1 MAMRELKKK
10 FWPYRVVVNSDLKK
24 DITPMELWLGEQLGT
39 FKGRWNVV
47 YQYNSTDFYFKNSA
61 DAVMFSLRWS

>member
-1 MAMRELKKK
+1 MRELKKK